1 MFNSGIII
9 VFICV
14 GLPIICG
21 TIISL
26 NKHDSKKSRQGNQET
41 IDELYYSIKDMKKRI
56 SNLETILYER
66 EKRS

>member
-1 MFNSGIII
+1 MINSGIVI

-26 NKHDSKKSRQGNQET
+26 NKQDSKKARMGSQDAINEM
-41 IDELYYSIKDMKKRI
+41 YNAIKDMKKRI

-66 EKRS
+66 ENRR

>member
-1 MFNSGIII
+1 MIDTGIVI

-21 TIISL
+21 TIIAI
-26 NKHDSKKSRQGNQET
+26 NKQDSKKAKLGNQDALNEM
-41 IDELYYSIKDMKKRI
+41 YYAIKDMKKRI

-66 EKRS
+66 EQRR